1 MPEALQALADG
12 TANAAELWQALPE
25 SEHPSEAAVMDAL
38 AIELASEFSP
48 AVMDTVVSSLAAAA
62 ALGRRVGLL
71 RMLSAAGEPVAR
83 PAVGGTTALHCAAAA
98 GDEAIATF
106 LLAAGCSP
114 GTEARVD
121 TAVLAF
127 RLRGEMDA
135 AARQSLSPPE
145 PEDWTGE
152 TGSVGGPALVAEAR
166 SPAADHEDSDSERDT
181 TPSSAHGGVGG
192 SDGGSRAHAPAA
204 SGDSLS
210 HPDSAGRATDD
221 HEDDNAYA
229 DHDDGHLAAGHEEG
243 TAAGDDYDAAAAAD
257 RNDDAAAADH
267 EEGAAAGDDHD
278 GTAAADHDGDTAAD
292 RDDDTAAADRDDDT
306 AAADHDDDTAA
317 ADHDDDAAAADRDD
331 AAAADDHEEGAAAGD
346 DHDDTAAA
354 DHDDDAAAADH
365 DDDTAA
371 ADHDDDTAA
380 ADHDDDAAAAEHDDD
395 DTAADHDDDAAAAD
409 HDNDD
414 TAAADHDDDTAAA
427 DHDDDTAAADHDDD
441 TAAAADHEGGS
452 ATRAVAAADHAK
464 PGDAVVAGD
473 KSGAAACCGRGG
485 AGAWLD

>member
-71 RMLSAAGEPVAR
+71 RMLSAAGEPVAM

-135 AARQSLSPPE
+135 TARQSLSPPE

-166 SPAADHEDSDSERDT
+166 SPAADHEDSDSERDA
-181 TPSSAHGGVGG
+181 TPSSAHGGAGG
-192 SDGGSRAHAPAA
+192 SDGGSRAPAPAA

-221 HEDDNAYA
+221 HDDDAAAA
-229 DHDDGHLAAGHEEG
+229 DHDDGHVAAGHEEG
-243 TAAGDDYDAAAAAD
+243 TAAGDDH
-257 RNDDAAAADH
+257 DDAP
-267 EEGAAAGDDHD
+267 
-278 GTAAADHDGDTAAD
+278 
-292 RDDDTAAADRDDDT
+292 
-306 AAADHDDDTAA
+306 
-317 ADHDDDAAAADRDD
+317 
-331 AAAADDHEEGAAAGD
+331 
-346 DHDDTAAA
+346 
-354 DHDDDAAAADH
+354 AADH

-380 ADHDDDAAAAEHDDD
+380 ADHDDDAAADDHEEGAAAGDDHDDTAAADRDD
-395 DTAADHDDDAAAAD
+395 DTAADRDDDAAADD
-409 HDNDD
+409 HEEGAAAGDDHDD

-427 DHDDDTAAADHDDD
+427 DHDDDAAAADHADDAAAADRDDDTAADRDDDAAAADRDDDAAAADRDDDAAAADHEEGAAAGDDHDDTAAADHDDD
-441 TAAAADHEGGS
+441 TAADHDDDTAAADHDDDTAADHEGGS
-452 ATRAVAAADHAK
+452 ATRAVAAADLAK